1 MPKPANKKSAI
12 KRKEP
17 KESVFTDLTERTWL
31 AEIRAKSKQRGTDKM
46 SMPQINSIVSEARRS
61 SKPSTKKLFIG
72 KLDPN
77 TELPRPPTE
86 LDGIHGFAFLL
97 AATLT
102 ESQPV

>member
-72 KLDPN
+72 KLDPKRN
-77 TELPRPPTE
+77 CPARRPS
-86 LDGIHGFAFLL
+86 
-97 AATLT
+97 LT
-102 ESQPV
+102 ESMGLLFYWQQH